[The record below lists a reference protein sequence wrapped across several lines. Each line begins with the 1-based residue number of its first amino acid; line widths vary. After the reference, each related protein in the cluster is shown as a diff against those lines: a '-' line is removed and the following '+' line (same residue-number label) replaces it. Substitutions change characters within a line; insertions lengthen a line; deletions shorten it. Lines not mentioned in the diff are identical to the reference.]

1 MQRSSG
7 GVCKRTREVANELLK
22 GISKSLGLEE
32 NYITKRMEVGSQ
44 MVVANLYPPCPQPQ
58 IAIGLP
64 PHSDYGLITLL
75 IQNQLM
81 HNGYWVP
88 VNPLPDSIIVNIGD
102 HMEILTNG
110 KYKSVVHRAVLNSEG
125 TRISVGTAHG
135 PPLDC
140 IVSPAPELANPAAY
154 RGIKFCQL
162 SEKTC
167 LDRIRL

>member
-102 HMEILTNG
+102 HMEVINIYLT
-110 KYKSVVHRAVLNSEG
+110 L
-125 TRISVGTAHG
+125 
-135 PPLDC
+135 
-140 IVSPAPELANPAAY
+140 
-154 RGIKFCQL
+154 
-162 SEKTC
+162 
-167 LDRIRL
+167 